1 MSHRKHGLW
10 HCLSPHAVI
19 HAYFLVIRS
28 SYAIKENA
36 QRSSRAENIGW
47 SMQILEKFNRKL
59 MKMDNTFELYGQY
72 TLLPHGIF
80 SSTYFCR
87 HSRGT
92 VLHLSMKHF
101 LKRFSGLW
109 IGMDLSNPHFTL
121 TAWLQRLFTVFSIWL
136 PRFSFHSSRIFHL
149 ERLCNVGL
157 FVCIYH
163 KDSALFFFS
172 SMHVSGSSQRP
183 ACGVVV
189 HWVLLMKSS
198 SWRARMSCLPF

>member
-1 MSHRKHGLW
+1 MGLSYCFWFKFQKDSSIKKRQTKNLTAKMSHRKHGLW

-28 SYAIKENA
+28 SYAIKENT

-109 IGMDLSNPHFTL
+109 IGMDLSNPHSPLWPGFRDCSLCFQSGSHVFLL
-121 TAWLQRLFTVFSIWL
+121 TALVFFIWKG
-136 PRFSFHSSRIFHL
+136 F
-149 ERLCNVGL
+149 
-157 FVCIYH
+157 
-163 KDSALFFFS
+163 A
-172 SMHVSGSSQRP
+172 M
-183 ACGVVV
+183 
-189 HWVLLMKSS
+189 
-198 SWRARMSCLPF
+198 